1 MYFSEHLE
9 KLRVGDFKSE
19 KLYAERETSKKEG
32 IVYSFLLV
40 AYLQKIKYNRILND
54 KNYKNILKIRI
65 KIMKNKNDNKWNKK
79 DEASF
84 FTRDID

>member
-1 MYFSEHLE
+1 MESYMRRE
-9 KLRVGDFKSE
+9 KQVRKRGLF
-19 KLYAERETSKKEG
+19 
-32 IVYSFLLV
+32 IHFLLV

-65 KIMKNKNDNKWNKK
+65 KLVENKNDNKWNKK

-84 FTRDID
+84 FTR